1 MYKFSIALAWASLAC
16 GVLAILALIGGY
28 NASFQL
34 PVTPRPNTG
43 PGFSESATA
52 MFGGAF
58 LGWWLACLGSLL
70 GLASLALG
78 KRRLFK
84 LILAAPS
91 WVYCVAPFFLVR

>member
-1 MYKFSIALAWASLAC
+1 MYRFSIVLAWASLAC
-16 GVLAILALIGGY
+16 GALAILAFIGGY
-28 NASFQL
+28 NTSFQL

-52 MFGGAF
+52 MYGGAL

-84 LILAAPS
+84 LVLATPALA
-91 WVYCVAPFFLVR
+91 YCVAPFFLVR

>member
-1 MYKFSIALAWASLAC
+1 MYRFSIVLAWLSLAC
-16 GVLAILALIGGY
+16 GTLAILSLIGGY

-34 PVTPRPNTG
+34 PVAPRPGTG

-58 LGWWLACLGSLL
+58 LGWWMACLGSLL

-84 LILAAPS
+84 LAFAAPALTC
-91 WVYCVAPFFLVR
+91 CVAPFFLVS

>member
-1 MYKFSIALAWASLAC
+1 MYRFSVILAWVSLAC
-16 GVLAILALIGGY
+16 GTLAILSFIGGY

-34 PVTPRPNTG
+34 PATPRPDTG

-52 MFGGAF
+52 MFGGAL

-84 LILAAPS
+84 LALAAPALT
-91 WVYCVAPFFLVR
+91 YCVAPFFLVR